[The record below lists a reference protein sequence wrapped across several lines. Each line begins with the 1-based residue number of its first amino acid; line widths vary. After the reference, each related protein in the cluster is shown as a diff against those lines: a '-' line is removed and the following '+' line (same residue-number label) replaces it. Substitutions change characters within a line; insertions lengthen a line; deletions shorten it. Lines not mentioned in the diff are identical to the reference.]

1 MLASIKEAIEDFKNG
16 KMLIVID
23 DDDRENEGDFIMA
36 AEIVKDVDINL
47 MAKHGRGMIC
57 MTLSKQRC
65 EELQL
70 DLMVGRSENT
80 ALHGTAFTV
89 TIDAREG
96 TDTGISA
103 HDRALTIRKAVE
115 KGAKPEDFVRPGHIF
130 PLRASEGGVLKRAG
144 HTEAASDLA
153 NMAGF
158 SPAGVL
164 CEIMN
169 EDGTM
174 ARTPELLKVAEKFGL
189 KVVTIKDLIEYRRK
203 TESLVFREV
212 EVDFPTKYG
221 KFKLIHYRNRVTQE
235 HHLLLVRGYVAIDE
249 PVLTRV
255 HSECLTG
262 DVFGSMR
269 CDCGEQLEASLRQ
282 IDEVGVGVLLYLNQ
296 EGRGIGLGNKLKA
309 YKLQDEGL
317 DTVEANEKLGF
328 PADLRDYGTGAMM
341 LKDLG
346 IKKLRIMTNNPRKV
360 VALEGFDLEIV
371 ERVPIEMPPSSSNRN
386 YLKTKRDKMGHFIL
400 SDD

>member
-1 MLASIKEAIEDFKNG
+1 MFATIKEAIEEFKNG

-36 AEIVKDVDINL
+36 AEAVRDQDINF
-47 MAKHGRGMIC
+47 MAMHGRGMIC
-57 MTLSKQRC
+57 MTLNKQRC
-65 EELQL
+65 EELNL
-70 DLMVGRSENT
+70 DLMVGRTENT

-89 TIDAREG
+89 TIDAKDG

-103 HDRALTIRKAVE
+103 RDRALTIRKVVDPNAR
-115 KGAKPEDFVRPGHIF
+115 PQDFVRPGHIF
-130 PLRASEGGVLKRAG
+130 PLRAAEGGVLRRAG
-144 HTEAASDLA
+144 HTEAACDLA
-153 NMAGF
+153 RLASF

-174 ARTPELLKVAEKFGL
+174 ARTPDLIKVAEKFGL
-189 KVVTIKDLIEYRRK
+189 KVVAIKDLIEFRRR

-212 EVDFPTKYG
+212 EVDFPTKFG
-221 KFKLIHYRNRVTQE
+221 RFKLIHFRNKVTQE
-235 HHLLLVRGYVAIDE
+235 HHLALVRGDVATDE
-249 PVLTRV
+249 PVLARV

-269 CDCGEQLEASLRQ
+269 CDCGEQLEASLMQ
-282 IDEVGVGVLLYLNQ
+282 IDAEGRGVLLYLKQ

-309 YKLQDEGL
+309 YRLQDEGL
-317 DTVEANEKLGF
+317 DTVEANEILGF

-371 ERVPIEMPPSSSNRN
+371 ERVPIEMSPTSSNQN
-386 YLKTKRDKMGHFIL
+386 YLRTKRDKMGHFIL
-400 SDD
+400 KDE

>member
-36 AEIVKDVDINL
+36 AEIVKDEDINF

-221 KFKLIHYRNRVTQE
+221 KFKLIHFRNRVTQE
-235 HHLLLVRGYVAIDE
+235 HHLALVRGNVAIDE